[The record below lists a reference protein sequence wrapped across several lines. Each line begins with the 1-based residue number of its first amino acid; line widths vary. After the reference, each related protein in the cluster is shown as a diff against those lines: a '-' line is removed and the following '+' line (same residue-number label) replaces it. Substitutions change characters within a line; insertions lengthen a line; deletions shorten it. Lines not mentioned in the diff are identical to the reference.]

1 VAGILTLV
9 NDLLMEPLSEGLVE
23 ENSELMNEQF
33 LPVALATLQFER
45 AAPCDL
51 YRCMREGQFV
61 FFAKRGV
68 LFDRAARDRVIAS
81 GADLLY
87 IREEERA
94 RYNTY
99 LKETLVS
106 LVNDPAVTSNKKAEA
121 VHTACLQTLQR
132 TFEEPRAVFLGQACE
147 ILEPTV
153 NLIISDDQA
162 TKHLIHL
169 TTYDHSTYVHSTN
182 VGIFSI
188 ALAQILFGDDPDHDM
203 QALGAGFFLHDLG
216 KCKIPIEILNKPG
229 MLTDEERDIVQRHV
243 LDGYQMVESSGL
255 MTDEARAIILQH
267 HERDDGRGYPNQKSA
282 EEIHPYARICRLADI
297 YEALTSDR
305 PYHSSRSSFEALKF
319 MKEHVVSG
327 PDEVVFAGFVKLFMA

>member
-1 VAGILTLV
+1 MMG
-9 NDLLMEPLSEGLVE
+9 
-23 ENSELMNEQF
+23 QF
-33 LPVALATLQFER
+33 LPVALSTLQFER

-51 YRCMREGQFV
+51 YRCVRDEQYV
-61 FFAKRGV
+61 FFAKKGV
-68 LFDRAARDRVIAS
+68 LFDRAARDRVVAGDAS
-81 GADLLY
+81 QLY

-94 RYNTY
+94 LYHTY

-106 LVNDPAVTSNKKAEA
+106 IVNDPTVSSEKKAEA
-121 VHTACLQTLQR
+121 VHSSCLQTLQR
-132 TFEEPRAVFLGQACE
+132 TFEEPRAAFLVQACE

-153 NLIISDDQA
+153 NLIVSDVEA
-162 TKHLIHL
+162 SRHLIRL

-188 ALAQILFGDDPDHDM
+188 ALARILFSGDNQHDM

-229 MLTDEERDIVQRHV
+229 MLTDGEREIVQRHV

-255 MTDEARAIILQH
+255 MTDEARTIILQH

-297 YEALTSDR
+297 YEALTVDR
-305 PYHSSRSSFEALKF
+305 PYHNSRSSFEALKF

-327 PDEVVFAGFVKLFMA
+327 PDEELFAGFVKLFMV

>member
-1 VAGILTLV
+1 M
-9 NDLLMEPLSEGLVE
+9 D
-23 ENSELMNEQF
+23 EQF
-33 LPVALATLQFER
+33 LPVALGTLQFEK

-51 YRCMREGQFV
+51 YRCVRDDQYV
-61 FFAKRGV
+61 FFAKKGV
-68 LFDRAARDRVIAS
+68 LFDRAMRDRVIAS
-81 GADLLY
+81 GAELLY
-87 IREEERA
+87 IREEESA
-94 RYNTY
+94 LYNSY

-106 LVNDPAVTSNKKAEA
+106 IVTDPAVASDKKAAA
-121 VHTACLQTLQR
+121 VHSACLQTLQR

-153 NLIISDDQA
+153 DLIISDDQA

-188 ALAQILFGDDPDHDM
+188 ALARILFGGDSQHDM

-229 MLTDEERDIVQRHV
+229 MLTDEEREIVNRHV

-255 MTDEARAIILQH
+255 MTDEARTIILQH
-267 HERDDGRGYPNQKSA
+267 HERDDGRGYPNRKSA
-282 EEIHPYARICRLADI
+282 EDIHPYARICRLADI

-305 PYHSSRSSFEALKF
+305 PYHNSRSSLEALKF

-327 PDEVVFAGFVKLFMA
+327 PDEQVFAGFVKLFMA

>member
-1 VAGILTLV
+1 
-9 NDLLMEPLSEGLVE
+9 
-23 ENSELMNEQF
+23 MNEQF

-51 YRCMREGQFV
+51 YRCIRDEQYV
-61 FFAKRGV
+61 FFAKKGV
-68 LFDRAARDRVIAS
+68 LFDRAKRDRVIFS
-81 GADLLY
+81 GADRLY

-94 RYNTY
+94 LYSAY

-106 LVNDPAVTSNKKAEA
+106 IVNDPAVSSDKKAQA

-132 TFEEPRAVFLGQACE
+132 TFEEPRAVFLAQACE

-153 NLIISDDQA
+153 NLIVSDDQA
-162 TKHLIHL
+162 TRHLIHL

-188 ALAQILFGDDPDHDM
+188 ALARILFSGDKQHNM

-229 MLTDEERDIVQRHV
+229 MLTDEEREIVQRHV

-255 MTDEARAIILQH
+255 MTDEARTIILQH
-267 HERDDGRGYPNQKSA
+267 HERDDGRGYPNGKRA
-282 EEIHPYARICRLADI
+282 EEIHPYARICRLADV
-297 YEALTSDR
+297 YEALTADR
-305 PYHSSRSSFEALKF
+305 PYHNSRSSFEALKF

-327 PDEVVFAGFVKLFMA
+327 PDEQVFAGFVKLFLA

>member
-1 VAGILTLV
+1 
-9 NDLLMEPLSEGLVE
+9 
-23 ENSELMNEQF
+23 MNEQF
-33 LPVALATLQFER
+33 LPVALATLEFER

-51 YRCMREGQFV
+51 YRFLRDDQYV
-61 FFAKRGV
+61 FFAKKGV
-68 LFDRAARDRVIAS
+68 LFDSTTRDRVIAS
-81 GADLLY
+81 GAELLY
-87 IREEERA
+87 IREEETA
-94 RYNTY
+94 LYNAY
-99 LKETLVS
+99 LKETLIS
-106 LVNDPAVTSNKKAEA
+106 IVNDPAVSSEKKAEA

-132 TFEEPRAVFLGQACE
+132 TFEEPRAVFLNQACE
-147 ILEPTV
+147 ILEPTI
-153 NLIISDDQA
+153 NLIVSDDQA

-188 ALAQILFGDDPDHDM
+188 ALARILFSGDSRHDM

-229 MLTDEERDIVQRHV
+229 MLTDEEREIVQRHV

-255 MTDEARAIILQH
+255 MTEEARTIILQH
-267 HERDDGRGYPNQKSA
+267 HERDDGRGYPHQKRA

-305 PYHSSRSSFEALKF
+305 PYHNSRSSFEALKF

-327 PDEVVFAGFVKLFMA
+327 PDEVVFAGFVKLFMT

>member
-1 VAGILTLV
+1 MIG
-9 NDLLMEPLSEGLVE
+9 GGVE
-23 ENSELMNEQF
+23 EYGEALNEQF

-45 AAPCDL
+45 LTPCDL
-51 YRCMREGQFV
+51 YRCVSDGQYV
-61 FFAKRGV
+61 FFAKKGV
-68 LFDRAARDRVIAS
+68 WFDRAARNRVIAS
-81 GADLLY
+81 GAGLLY
-87 IREEERA
+87 IRREERVHF
-94 RYNTY
+94 NTY

-106 LVNDPAVTSNKKAEA
+106 IVNDPAISSEKKAEA
-121 VHTACLQTLQR
+121 VHTSCLQTLRR
-132 TFEEPRAVFLGQACE
+132 TFEEPRAVFLAQTCE

-153 NLIISDDQA
+153 NLIVSDAEA
-162 TKHLIHL
+162 TKHLLQL
-169 TTYDHSTYVHSTN
+169 TTYDHSTYVHSIN

-188 ALAQILFGDDPDHDM
+188 ALAQNLFSGDNQHDM

-229 MLTDEERDIVQRHV
+229 MLTDEEREIVQRHV

-255 MTDEARAIILQH
+255 MTDEARTIILQH
-267 HERDDGRGYPNQKSA
+267 HERDDGGGYPYQKKA

-319 MKEHVVSG
+319 MKEHMVSG
-327 PDEVVFAGFVKLFMA
+327 PDEVVFAGFVKLFMV

>member
-1 VAGILTLV
+1 M
-9 NDLLMEPLSEGLVE
+9 D
-23 ENSELMNEQF
+23 EQF
-33 LPVALATLQFER
+33 LPVALATLEFER

-51 YRCMREGQFV
+51 YRCVRDDQYV
-61 FFAKRGV
+61 FFAKKGV
-68 LFDRAARDRVIAS
+68 LFDSTMRDRVIAS

-87 IREEERA
+87 IREEESA
-94 RYNTY
+94 LYHSY

-106 LVNDPAVTSNKKAEA
+106 IVNDPAVSSDKKAAA
-121 VHTACLQTLQR
+121 VHIACLQTLQR
-132 TFEEPRAVFLGQACE
+132 TFEEPRAIFLGQACE

-188 ALAQILFGDDPDHDM
+188 ALARILFGGDSQHDM

-229 MLTDEERDIVQRHV
+229 LLSDEERDIVRRHV
-243 LDGYQMVESSGL
+243 LDGYEMVENSGL
-255 MTDEARAIILQH
+255 MTDEARTIILQH

-305 PYHSSRSSFEALKF
+305 PYHNSRSSFEALKF

-327 PDEVVFAGFVKLFMA
+327 PDEQLFAGFVKLFLA

>member
-1 VAGILTLV
+1 M
-9 NDLLMEPLSEGLVE
+9 D
-23 ENSELMNEQF
+23 EQF
-33 LPVALATLQFER
+33 LPVALATLQFEH

-51 YRCMREGQFV
+51 YRCIRDDQYV

-68 LFDRAARDRVIAS
+68 LFDCTMRDRVIAS
-81 GADLLY
+81 GTDLLY
-87 IREEERA
+87 IREEESGL
-94 RYNTY
+94 YNSY

-106 LVNDPAVTSNKKAEA
+106 IVHDPAVSSDKKAAA
-121 VHTACLQTLQR
+121 VHISCLQTLQR
-132 TFEEPRAVFLGQACE
+132 TFDEPRAVFLGQACE
-147 ILEPTV
+147 ILEPMV

-188 ALAQILFGDDPDHDM
+188 ALARILFSGDSQHDM

-229 MLTDEERDIVQRHV
+229 MLTDEEREVVQRHV

-255 MTDEARAIILQH
+255 MTDEARTIILQH

-297 YEALTSDR
+297 YEALTADR
-305 PYHSSRSSFEALKF
+305 PYHNSRSSFEALKF

-327 PDEVVFAGFVKLFMA
+327 PDEVLFAGFVKLFLS

>member
-1 VAGILTLV
+1 
-9 NDLLMEPLSEGLVE
+9 MEGHT
-23 ENSELMNEQF
+23 ELMNEQF

-51 YRCMREGQFV
+51 YRRIHDGQYV
-61 FFAKRGV
+61 FFAQKGV
-68 LFDRAARDRVIAS
+68 LFDSAARDRVIAS

-94 RYNTY
+94 LYNAY

-106 LVNDPAVTSNKKAEA
+106 IVSNPAVSSNKKAEA
-121 VHTACLQTLQR
+121 VHAACLQTLQR

-188 ALAQILFGDDPDHDM
+188 ALARILFGGDNQHDM

-229 MLTDEERDIVQRHV
+229 LLNDEERDIVRRHV
-243 LDGYQMVESSGL
+243 LDGYQMVENSGL
-255 MTDEARAIILQH
+255 MTDEARTIILQH
-267 HERDDGRGYPNQKSA
+267 HERDDGMGYPHNKGA
-282 EEIHPYARICRLADI
+282 EEIHPYARICRLADV

-305 PYHSSRSSFEALKF
+305 PYHNSRSSFEALKF

-327 PDEVVFAGFVKLFMA
+327 PDEQLFAGFVKLFLA

>member
-1 VAGILTLV
+1 
-9 NDLLMEPLSEGLVE
+9 
-23 ENSELMNEQF
+23 MNEQF

-51 YRCMREGQFV
+51 YRCVRDEQYV
-61 FFAKRGV
+61 FFAKKGV
-68 LFDRAARDRVIAS
+68 LFDHDAWDRLIAS
-81 GADLLY
+81 GANLLY
-87 IREEERA
+87 IREEERKL
-94 RYNTY
+94 YSNY

-106 LVNDPAVTSNKKAEA
+106 IVNNPAVSSEKKAKA
-121 VHTACLQTLQR
+121 VHSACLQTLQR
-132 TFEEPRAVFLGQACE
+132 TFEEPRAVFLAQACE

-153 NLIISDDQA
+153 NLIVSDDQA

-188 ALAQILFGDDPDHDM
+188 ALARILFSGDKQHNM

-255 MTDEARAIILQH
+255 MTDEARTIILQH
-267 HERDDGRGYPNQKSA
+267 HERDDGRGYPNKKTA

-305 PYHSSRSSFEALKF
+305 PYHNSRSSFEALKF

-327 PDEVVFAGFVKLFMA
+327 PDEEVFAGFVKLFIT

>member
-1 VAGILTLV
+1 M
-9 NDLLMEPLSEGLVE
+9 D
-23 ENSELMNEQF
+23 EQF
-33 LPVALATLQFER
+33 LPVALATLQFEK

-51 YRCMREGQFV
+51 YRSIRDDKYV
-61 FFAKRGV
+61 FFAKKGV
-68 LFDRAARDRVIAS
+68 LFDRATRDRVIAS

-87 IREEERA
+87 IREEESA
-94 RYNTY
+94 LYNSY

-106 LVNDPAVTSNKKAEA
+106 IVTDPAVTSDKKAAA

-132 TFEEPRAVFLGQACE
+132 AFEEPRAVFLGQACE

-153 NLIISDDQA
+153 NLIVSDDQA

-188 ALAQILFGDDPDHDM
+188 ALARILFSGDSQHDM

-216 KCKIPIEILNKPG
+216 KCKIPIDILNKPG
-229 MLTDEERDIVQRHV
+229 MLTDEEREIVNQHV

-255 MTDEARAIILQH
+255 MTDEARTIILQH
-267 HERDDGRGYPNQKSA
+267 HERDDGRGYPNQKRA
-282 EEIHPYARICRLADI
+282 DEIHPYARICRLADI
-297 YEALTSDR
+297 YEALTADR
-305 PYHSSRSSFEALKF
+305 PYHNSRSSFEALKF
-319 MKEHVVSG
+319 MKEHVISG
-327 PDEVVFAGFVKLFMA
+327 PDEQVFAGFVKLFLA